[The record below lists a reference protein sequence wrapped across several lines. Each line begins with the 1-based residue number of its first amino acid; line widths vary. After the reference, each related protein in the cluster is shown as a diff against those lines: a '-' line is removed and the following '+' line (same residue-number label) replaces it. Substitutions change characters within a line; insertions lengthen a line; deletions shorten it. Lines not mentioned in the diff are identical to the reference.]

1 MHVQTHIMS
10 GWCVA
15 NCFALTPRERVFC
28 MVAASIADVDG
39 LGIVRGPLSSAY
51 LNYHHVLAHSLPFG
65 LIACAVLTIFST
77 HRIKALVLF
86 LALFHLHL
94 LLDYFGSGPGWD
106 IFYLWPVSHFRIP
119 NSYSWEF
126 YSIQNISFAFLL
138 FLWTLLIAVRA
149 GRTPLEILMPN
160 LDRQIV
166 ELLRKWLRHSG
177 KAPADGADSTKPN

>member
-15 NCFALTPRERVFC
+15 NCFRLTPRERVFC

-39 LGIVRGPLSSAY
+39 LGIVRGTLSSAY
-51 LNYHHVLAHSLPFG
+51 LDYHHVLAHSLPFG

-77 HRIKALVLF
+77 HRIKALLLF

-106 IFYLWPVSHFRIP
+106 IYYFWPISKLRIP

-126 YSIQNISFAFLL
+126 YSIQNISFAFFL
-138 FLWTLLIAVRA
+138 FLWTLAIAVRA
-149 GRTPLEILMPN
+149 GRTPLETLMPN
-160 LDRQIV
+160 LDREIV
-166 ELLRKWLRHSG
+166 ELLRKWFFRRT
-177 KAPADGADSTKPN
+177 KTAADTTDTDAKR